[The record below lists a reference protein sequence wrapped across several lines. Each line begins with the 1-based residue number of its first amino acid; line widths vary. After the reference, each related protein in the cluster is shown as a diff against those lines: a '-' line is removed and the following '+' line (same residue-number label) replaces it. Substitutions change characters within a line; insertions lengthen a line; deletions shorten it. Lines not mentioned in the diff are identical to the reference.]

1 VKTGKGAAGNPMYC
15 DSCILVKLLSSE
27 PDSSFYNR
35 ELTGKPIATSELAA
49 TEVYAALIAKERAG
63 RLTTRERRLAWSQ
76 FEEWTENEQITLHR
90 LELRTLAK
98 ARQELDR
105 CHPEVPLRTLDAIH
119 IAACDMAQDF
129 PLVTTDGRMR
139 AAAHRLKIP
148 IFPETLPNDSF

>member
-1 VKTGKGAAGNPMYC
+1 MYC
-15 DSCILVKLLSSE
+15 DSCIFVKLLSAE

-35 ELTGKPIATSELAA
+35 ELTGKAIATSELAV
-49 TEVYAALIAKERAG
+49 TEVFAALMAKERAG
-63 RLTTRERRLAWSQ
+63 QITTRDRRLAWSQ
-76 FEEWTENEQITLHR
+76 FEEWTETEQVSLHK
-90 LELRTLAK
+90 LELRTLNK

-105 CHPEVPLRTLDAIH
+105 CHPEISLRTLDAIH

-148 IFPETLPNDSF
+148 LFPETLPNDSF